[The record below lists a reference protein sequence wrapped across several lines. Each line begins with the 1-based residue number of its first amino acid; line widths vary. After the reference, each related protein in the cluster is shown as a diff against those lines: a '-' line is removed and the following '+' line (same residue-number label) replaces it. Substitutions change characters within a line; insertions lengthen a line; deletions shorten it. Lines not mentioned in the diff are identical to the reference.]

1 MSGDIESLKKLARE
15 ADKQGFDSIAVML
28 YRKVLETELSND
40 AFWFRL
46 SDCLQALG
54 RHSEALFAIN
64 KIREVPR
71 PRVHQLA
78 MLRAQIAEGMSDLVT
93 AEAELRQ
100 AVTLNSESTVTWVF
114 LASFLARHN
123 KVREAIEVLRNASAT
138 AVTGDM
144 DEVHYLLGEYLKAT
158 GDFSAAKQEFKIA
171 ITLAQNDYPLAQNG
185 LNELDFWDVV
195 RPVLQAANG
204 VSPV

>member
-1 MSGDIESLKKLARE
+1 
-15 ADKQGFDSIAVML
+15 
-28 YRKVLETELSND
+28 
-40 AFWFRL
+40 
-46 SDCLQALG
+46 
-54 RHSEALFAIN
+54 
-64 KIREVPR
+64 
-71 PRVHQLA
+71 
-78 MLRAQIAEGMSDLVT
+78 
-93 AEAELRQ
+93 
-100 AVTLNSESTVTWVF
+100 
-114 LASFLARHN
+114 
-123 KVREAIEVLRNASAT
+123 
-138 AVTGDM
+138 M